1 MKSRTLSISSIA
13 MHCHVVKEL
22 TLSEIMDEVNVCLGL
37 CPDYMCAVTIKSIG
51 SDQQEPQERPND
63 SKKARDIIKIVSV
76 GQFRP
81 EKDHPLQMRAMYE
94 LRQLVS
100 EDTWD
105 KVSKLLKIMRR
116 L

>member
-1 MKSRTLSISSIA
+1 
-13 MHCHVVKEL
+13 MHCLIVKQL
-22 TLSEIMDEVNVCLGL
+22 ILSVIMDEGNVCLGS
-37 CPDYMCAVTIKSIG
+37 CPDYICDVTIKSIG

-63 SKKARDIIKIVSV
+63 SMKAGSIIKIVSV

-81 EKDHPLQMRAMYE
+81 EKDHPLQLRTMYE

-100 EDTWD
+100 EDMWD
-105 KVSKLLKIMRR
+105 KVGKLLKIMSW

>member
-1 MKSRTLSISSIA
+1 
-13 MHCHVVKEL
+13 MHCLVVKERIF
-22 TLSEIMDEVNVCLGL
+22 SVIMDEGNVCLGL

-51 SDQQEPQERPND
+51 SDHQEPQESLND
-63 SKKARDIIKIVSV
+63 SKKAGNIIKIVSV

-81 EKDHPLQMRAMYE
+81 EKDHPLQLRAMYE

-100 EDTWD
+100 EDMWD